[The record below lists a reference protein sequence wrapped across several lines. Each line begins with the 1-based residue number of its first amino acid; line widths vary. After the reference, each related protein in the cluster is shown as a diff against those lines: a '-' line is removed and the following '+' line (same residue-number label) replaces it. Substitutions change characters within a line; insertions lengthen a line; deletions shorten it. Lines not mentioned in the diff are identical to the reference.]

1 MEKRAVVIGASSGLG
16 REVTLLLLKD
26 GWRVGIGA
34 RREERLM
41 QIKREWGEQVEV
53 AQIDVTT
60 EEAVEGLH
68 MLIARLGGMNLY
80 FHASGIG
87 KQNPELTPEVEV
99 STMHTNATGFTR
111 MVGAAFRYFA
121 QQGHGHIAAITSVA
135 GTKGLGQAPAYSA
148 TKALQNTYLQA
159 LEQLS
164 NKRQLHIRFTDI
176 RPGFVDTELLSGT
189 HHYPM
194 MLHPEQ
200 VAKAIVKAICQQ
212 RHIVVIDW
220 RWHLLTMLWRRI
232 PRWLWRRMKI

>member
-41 QIKREWGEQVEV
+41 QIKREWGEQVEE